1 MRNFP
6 FKTLI
11 LCVLLP
17 PFVYVFSIQMLE
29 NIVQASYEKTL
40 AEVYTG
46 DTRVLFDG
54 SVRLQDAIRENVD
67 AFIASRKLTHW
78 GVRLSVRVKTQD
90 GEYLYPYA
98 YDGARSGLDPQD
110 SISIARENFRL
121 LSDGLVKTVEVEI
134 EHNTLISNLILF
146 SCVALSLLA
155 FTVFYR
161 RGIKLIRQED
171 LARQEIIDNLSD
183 ERQKSLAQLQR
194 LEDQRTLLSES
205 VELMKT
211 ELDQE
216 RRKANAAEDEMI
228 DELVALEG
236 KINENLTLQERQ
248 LDEIDAL
255 KEKIR
260 QYEKD
265 NEVKTRQRLKG
276 VEAVRKRFNTLYKNT
291 VIHDRAIEGFVEL
304 TDEMKIKAE
313 EVVHQ
318 LNDDP
323 KMVQIKRK
331 VFGKKNR
338 ETVFEVI
345 FAYKGRLYFRNIDGN
360 RVEVLVVGT
369 KLTQNKDLAFLDKL

>member
-1 MRNFP
+1 MRHFP

-17 PFVYVFSIQMLE
+17 PFVYVFSIQLLE
-29 NIVQASYEKTL
+29 KTIQASYEKSL

-46 DTRVLFDG
+46 DTRQLFDG
-54 SVRLQDAIRENVD
+54 SVRLQDAIRENVS

-78 GVRLSVRVKTQD
+78 GVRLSVSVKTTD

-98 YDGARSGLDPQD
+98 YDGARSELDPAD
-110 SISIARENFRL
+110 SIAIARENFRL
-121 LSDGLVKTVEVEI
+121 LSDGLVETVDVKI
-134 EHNTLISNLILF
+134 EHNTPISNLILF
-146 SCVALSLLA
+146 SCVALSLLVFMA
-155 FTVFYR
+155 FYR
-161 RGIKLIRQED
+161 RGIKMIRQED
-171 LARQEIIDNLSD
+171 LARQQIIDNLSD

-194 LEDQRTLLSES
+194 LEDQRKLLSES
-205 VELMKT
+205 VERMKS
-211 ELDQE
+211 ELDRE
-216 RRKANAAEDEMI
+216 RRKATAAEDEMI
-228 DELVALEG
+228 DELVTLEE
-236 KINENLTLQERQ
+236 KISENLSLQESQ
-248 LDEIDAL
+248 LDEIDTL

-260 QYEKD
+260 QYEKN

-276 VEAVRKRFNTLYKNT
+276 VEAIRKRFNALYKNAA
-291 VIHDRAIEGFVEL
+291 IHDRAIEGFVEL

-313 EVVHQ
+313 EVIHQ

>member
-6 FKTLI
+6 FRALI

-17 PFVYVFSIQMLE
+17 PFVYVFSIQLLE
-29 NIVQASYEKTL
+29 KTIQASYEKSL

-46 DTRVLFDG
+46 DTRPLFDG

-67 AFIASRKLTHW
+67 AFIAGRKLTHW
-78 GVRLSVRVKTQD
+78 GVRLSVSVKTTD
-90 GEYLYPYA
+90 GDYLYPYA
-98 YDGARSGLDPQD
+98 YDGSRSELVPPD
-110 SISIARENFRL
+110 SIAIARENFRL
-121 LSDGLVKTVEVEI
+121 LSNGLVKTVEMEI
-134 EHNTLISNLILF
+134 EHNTLISNLILL
-146 SCVALSLLA
+146 SCVALSLLVFMA
-155 FTVFYR
+155 FYR
-161 RGIKLIRQED
+161 RGIKMIRQED
-171 LARQEIIDNLSD
+171 LARQQIIDNLSD

-194 LEDQRTLLSES
+194 LEDQRKLLSER
-205 VELMKT
+205 VERMKT
-211 ELDQE
+211 ELDRE
-216 RRKANAAEDEMI
+216 RRKTTAAEDEMI
-228 DELVALEG
+228 DELVALEE
-236 KINENLTLQERQ
+236 KISQNLELQESQ
-248 LDEIDAL
+248 LDEIDTL

-265 NEVKTRQRLKG
+265 NEAKTRQRLKG
-276 VEAVRKRFNTLYKNT
+276 VEAIRKRFNTLYKKT
-291 VIHDRAIEGFVEL
+291 VIHERAIEGFIEL

-313 EVVHQ
+313 EVIHQ
-318 LNDDP
+318 LNDNP

-369 KLTQNKDLAFLDKL
+369 KLTQNRDLAFLDKL

>member
-40 AEVYTG
+40 EEVYTG
-46 DTRVLFDG
+46 DTRFLFDG

-78 GVRLSVRVKTQD
+78 GVRLSVRVKTPD
-90 GEYLYPYA
+90 GDYLYPYT
-98 YDGARSGLDPQD
+98 YDGSRSGLDTQD

-155 FTVFYR
+155 FMIFYR
-161 RGIKLIRQED
+161 RGIKMIRQED

-205 VELMKT
+205 VALMKT
-211 ELDQE
+211 ELEQE
-216 RRKANAAEDEMI
+216 RRKATAAEDEMI

-236 KINENLTLQERQ
+236 KINENLALQESQ

-265 NEVKTRQRLKG
+265 NEVKTRQQLKG
-276 VEAVRKRFNTLYKNT
+276 IEAVRKRFNTLYKNT
-291 VIHDRAIEGFVEL
+291 IIHDRAIDGFVEL

-313 EVVHQ
+313 EIIHQ
-318 LNDDP
+318 LNDNP

-338 ETVFEVI
+338 
-345 FAYKGRLYFRNIDGN
+345 GN
-360 RVEVLVVGT
+360 GVRGDFCL
-369 KLTQNKDLAFLDKL
+369 

>member
-29 NIVQASYEKTL
+29 KMIQASYEKTL

-78 GVRLSVRVKTQD
+78 GVRLSVRVKTPD
-90 GEYLYPYA
+90 GDYLYPYT

-121 LSDGLVKTVEVEI
+121 LNDGLVKIVEVEI
-134 EHNTLISNLILF
+134 EHNTPISNLILF
-146 SCVALSLLA
+146 SCVALSLLV
-155 FTVFYR
+155 FVVFYR

-171 LARQEIIDNLSD
+171 LARQQIIDNLSH

-194 LEDQRTLLSES
+194 LEDQRALLSES
-205 VELMKT
+205 VQRMKT
-211 ELDQE
+211 ELEQE
-216 RRKANAAEDEMI
+216 RRKATAAEDEMI
-228 DELVALEG
+228 DELVALEE
-236 KINENLTLQERQ
+236 KISENLALQESQ

-260 QYEKD
+260 QYERD

-276 VEAVRKRFNTLYKNT
+276 VEAIRKRFNALYKNAA
-291 VIHDRAIEGFVEL
+291 VHDRAIEGFVEL

-313 EVVHQ
+313 EVIHQ

>member
-6 FKTLI
+6 FRALI

-17 PFVYVFSIQMLE
+17 PFVYVFSIQFLE
-29 NIVQASYEKTL
+29 KTIQASYEKSL

-46 DTRVLFDG
+46 DTRPLFDG
-54 SVRLQDAIRENVD
+54 SVRLQDAIRENVG

-78 GVRLSVRVKTQD
+78 GVRLSVSVKTAD
-90 GEYLYPYA
+90 GDFLYPYA
-98 YDGARSGLDPQD
+98 YDGSRSELDPPD
-110 SISIARENFRL
+110 SIAVARENFRL
-121 LSDGLVKTVEVEI
+121 LNDGLVKTVEVEI
-134 EHNTLISNLILF
+134 EHNTLLSNLILL
-146 SCVALSLLA
+146 SCVALSLMV
-155 FTVFYR
+155 FMVFYR
-161 RGIKLIRQED
+161 RGIKMIRQED
-171 LARQEIIDNLSD
+171 LARQQIIDNLSD
-183 ERQKSLAQLQR
+183 ERQKSLAQLQG
-194 LEDQRTLLSES
+194 LEDQRKLLSER
-205 VELMKT
+205 VERMKT
-211 ELDQE
+211 ELDRE
-216 RRKANAAEDEMI
+216 RRKATAAEDEMI
-228 DELVALEG
+228 DELVVLEE
-236 KINENLTLQERQ
+236 KISENLALQESQ
-248 LDEIDAL
+248 LDEIDTL

-265 NEVKTRQRLKG
+265 NEAKTRQRLKG
-276 VEAVRKRFNTLYKNT
+276 VEAIRKRFNALYKNT
-291 VIHDRAIEGFVEL
+291 VIHERAIEGFVDL

-313 EVVHQ
+313 EVIHQ

-369 KLTQNKDLAFLDKL
+369 KLTQNKDLSFLDKL

>member
-29 NIVQASYEKTL
+29 KMIQASYEKTL

-46 DTRVLFDG
+46 DTRILFDG

-78 GVRLSVRVKTQD
+78 GVRLSVRVKTPD
-90 GEYLYPYA
+90 GDYLYPYT

-121 LSDGLVKTVEVEI
+121 LSDGLVKIVEVEI
-134 EHNTLISNLILF
+134 EHNTPISNLILF
-146 SCVALSLLA
+146 SCVALSLLV
-155 FTVFYR
+155 FMVFYR

-171 LARQEIIDNLSD
+171 LARQQIIDNLSD

-194 LEDQRTLLSES
+194 LEDQRALLSES
-205 VELMKT
+205 VQRMKT
-211 ELDQE
+211 ELEQE
-216 RRKANAAEDEMI
+216 RRKATAAEDEMI
-228 DELVALEG
+228 EELVALEE
-236 KINENLTLQERQ
+236 KISENLALQENQ

-276 VEAVRKRFNTLYKNT
+276 VEAIRKRFNALYKNAA
-291 VIHDRAIEGFVEL
+291 IHDRAIEGFVEL

-313 EVVHQ
+313 EVIHQ

>member
-1 MRNFP
+1 
-6 FKTLI
+6 
-11 LCVLLP
+11 
-17 PFVYVFSIQMLE
+17 
-29 NIVQASYEKTL
+29 
-40 AEVYTG
+40 
-46 DTRVLFDG
+46 
-54 SVRLQDAIRENVD
+54 
-67 AFIASRKLTHW
+67 
-78 GVRLSVRVKTQD
+78 VKTPD
-90 GEYLYPYA
+90 GDYLYPYA
-98 YDGARSGLDPQD
+98 YDGARSGLDTQD

-121 LSDGLVKTVEVEI
+121 LSDGLVKIVEVEI

-146 SCVALSLLA
+146 SCVALSLLV
-155 FTVFYR
+155 FIVFYR
-161 RGIKLIRQED
+161 RGIKMIRQED
-171 LARQEIIDNLSD
+171 LARQQIIDNLSD

-194 LEDQRTLLSES
+194 LEDQRSLLSES
-205 VELMKT
+205 VQRMKT
-211 ELDQE
+211 ELEQE
-216 RRKANAAEDEMI
+216 RRKASAAEDEMI
-228 DELVALEG
+228 DELVALEE
-236 KINENLTLQERQ
+236 KISENLALQENQ

-276 VEAVRKRFNTLYKNT
+276 IEAIRKRFNALYKNAA
-291 VIHDRAIEGFVEL
+291 IHDRAIEGFAEL

-313 EVVHQ
+313 EVIHQ

-369 KLTQNKDLAFLDKL
+369 KLTQTKDLAFLDKL